1 MSDIEERL
9 QRLELRLE
17 KVEEVLHRIDP
28 GACLVERLQ
37 RFDPERAIVE
47 ARRPEDAETF
57 EEALVAQHT
66 HQESVGRVP
75 PGSLA
80 PGDRILLDDSSSV
93 WCVKRVHSHLRN
105 FSVTVEAEAP
115 WGETRHIHVDVA
127 GAVHRIFS

>member
-9 QRLELRLE
+9 QHLELRLE
-17 KVEEVLHRIDP
+17 KVEEVLHLARPRPTD
-28 GACLVERLQ
+28 RLAKE
-37 RFDPERAIVE
+37 FVSSPLTE
-47 ARRPEDAETF
+47 ARSPGDEITLPEAPRE
-57 EEALVAQHT
+57 
-66 HQESVGRVP
+66 ESVGRVP

-115 WGETRHIHVDVA
+115 WGEIRHIHLDVA
-127 GAVHRIFS
+127 GSVHRIFS

>member
-17 KVEEVLHRIDP
+17 KVEEALHRIDP
-28 GACLVERLQ
+28 GACLGAPLQ
-37 RFDPERAIVE
+37 RFDPEGAIVE
-47 ARRPEDAETF
+47 ARRPG
-57 EEALVAQHT
+57 EAIAPPEAPRE
-66 HQESVGRVP
+66 ESVGPVP

-115 WGETRHIHVDVA
+115 WGEIRHIHLDVA
-127 GAVHRIFS
+127 GTVHRIFS

>member
-1 MSDIEERL
+1 MSAIEERL
-9 QRLELRLE
+9 QHLELRLE

-28 GACLVERLQ
+28 GACLVARLQ
-37 RFDPERAIVE
+37 RFDPDAMPELYIGVE
-47 ARRPEDAETF
+47 ARRPGEAITPP
-57 EEALVAQHT
+57 EEPRE
-66 HQESVGRVP
+66 ESVGRVP

-93 WCVKRVHSHLRN
+93 WCVKKVHSHLRN

-115 WGETRHIHVDVA
+115 WGETRHIHVDVT